1 MRTFYSIFLTVL
13 CVFVVNFV
21 PPEFKEDLMFGLIIL
36 TLSVIRYEMYE
47 NNKNKKQRKDN

>member
-47 NNKNKKQRKDN
+47 NNKNKKQ